1 MKFFILQIVGNNTYL
16 YILHGRCIISMQSVV
31 EKDLEEVGCKGVD
44 GFLWFR
50 IEWPVM
56 GSSIQVNEL
65 RIYYSAWDFFDS

>member
-1 MKFFILQIVGNNTYL
+1 
-16 YILHGRCIISMQSVV
+16 MQSVV